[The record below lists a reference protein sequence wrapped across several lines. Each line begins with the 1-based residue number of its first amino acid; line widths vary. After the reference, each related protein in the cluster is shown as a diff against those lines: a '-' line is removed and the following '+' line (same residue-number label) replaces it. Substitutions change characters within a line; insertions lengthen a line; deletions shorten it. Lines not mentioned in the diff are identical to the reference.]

1 MSKKLEECAKAKS
14 QLKVTDLFSSA
25 EGSESEGAN
34 TQYRKV
40 QRKRR
45 REPTGDNHNNKSY
58 PPHKRQ
64 TNIKTP
70 SPNPKP
76 RMTSTPKATEDP
88 PVNPSK
94 SADIVLTPE
103 LELLERKLNF
113 TMAANMTAHFAPIQT
128 AINKILRSS
137 NIIETQQ
144 RRIEDLTMEN
154 CKLKS
159 KVFKLKGDVNNLKDR
174 MNLIENKSLEN
185 NLIFHGIPD
194 CENEYL
200 NLLVDKLQRNFAD
213 TIDIHDNNMRLQK
226 AREIHIARCKR
237 LGPYQENRIRP
248 IRVEFVYKW
257 DADELYEN

>member
-1 MSKKLEECAKAKS
+1 MSKKLEECAKVKS

-34 TQYRKV
+34 IQYKKV

-45 REPTGDNHNNKSY
+45 WEPTGDNNNNNKFY

-76 RMTSTPKATEDP
+76 RMTSTPKAMEDP
-88 PVNPSK
+88 PVNTLK

-128 AINKILRSS
+128 AIYKILKSS
-137 NIIETQQ
+137 NITETQQ
-144 RRIEDLTMEN
+144 RQIEDLTMEN
-154 CKLKS
+154 CRLKS
-159 KVFKLKGDVNNLKDR
+159 EVFKLKGDVHNLKD
-174 MNLIENKSLEN
+174 
-185 NLIFHGIPD
+185 
-194 CENEYL
+194 
-200 NLLVDKLQRNFAD
+200 
-213 TIDIHDNNMRLQK
+213 
-226 AREIHIARCKR
+226 
-237 LGPYQENRIRP
+237 
-248 IRVEFVYKW
+248 
-257 DADELYEN
+257 

>member
-1 MSKKLEECAKAKS
+1 M
-14 QLKVTDLFSSA
+14 
-25 EGSESEGAN
+25 
-34 TQYRKV
+34 
-40 QRKRR
+40 
-45 REPTGDNHNNKSY
+45 
-58 PPHKRQ
+58 
-64 TNIKTP
+64 NIKTP

-76 RMTSTPKATEDP
+76 RMTSTLKASEDS
-88 PVNPSK
+88 PVNPLK

-154 CKLKS
+154 CRLKS
-159 KVFKLKGDVNNLKDR
+159 EVFKLKGDIHNLKDQK
-174 MNLIENKSLEN
+174 NSVENKSLEN

-200 NLLVDKLQRNFAD
+200 NQLVD
-213 TIDIHDNNMRLQK
+213 
-226 AREIHIARCKR
+226 
-237 LGPYQENRIRP
+237 
-248 IRVEFVYKW
+248 
-257 DADELYEN
+257 